1 MTGSVSIPR
10 EGVIRLADGAYSSDD
25 LAQMEGAI
33 DAVCG
38 ELGIPRG
45 PGREAVAR
53 RVLAA
58 YQTGRRQPLNL
69 VDAGL
74 GGAGF

>member
-1 MTGSVSIPR
+1 MTGNARLPR
-10 EGVIRLADGAYSSDD
+10 ERVIRLADGAYSSDD
-25 LAQMEGAI
+25 LARMEGAI

-58 YQTGRRQPLNL
+58 YQTGRRHPLNL

-74 GGAGF
+74 GGPGF

>member
-1 MTGSVSIPR
+1 MTGNASIPHD
-10 EGVIRLADGAYSSDD
+10 GVIRLAVGAYSSDD
-25 LAQMEGAI
+25 LARMEGAV
-33 DAVCG
+33 DAVCR

-45 PGREAVAR
+45 PAREAVAQ

-58 YQTGRRQPLNL
+58 YETGRRQPLNL

-74 GGAGF
+74 RAAGL